1 MVIEAMGGSGDNQI
15 EKDEKIIKN
24 ISKNIVIDK

>member
-1 MVIEAMGGSGDNQI
+1 MVIEAMGGYGDEL
-15 EKDEKIIKN
+15 EKENKIIHN